1 MEMER
6 KSTQQKIDLQ
16 KIDLDTLYKQM
27 GITVDEYETALDGL
41 KEIMRLLPCHDPMLE
56 RKRRKKNE

>member
-1 MEMER
+1 MER

-16 KIDLDTLYKQM
+16 KMQKIDLDTLYEQM
-27 GITVDEYETALDGL
+27 GITVDEYKTALDGL

-56 RKRRKKNE
+56 RKKE